1 MPIPALDH
9 HGLLPTG
16 THDCS
21 ISEIEQLFCW
31 NPHRVELISK
41 LKDFLAQ
48 RWLPLGIQAPLWV
61 DGSFTRKKD
70 NPADIDVVVDVAHVP
85 LADMGP
91 VLALYCARDQLK
103 TDFSVDFWVKH
114 PAFFLNDFTS
124 FFCYAGI
131 KAAAELGIDS
141 QQIKGILRV
150 NP

>member
-9 HGLLPTG
+9 HGLLPAG

-21 ISEIEQLFCW
+21 IIEIEQSFRW
-31 NPHRVELISK
+31 NPHRVELIEK
-41 LKDFLAQ
+41 LKSFLAQ
-48 RWLPLGIQAPLWV
+48 RWLPLGIHASLWV

-70 NPADIDVVVDVAHVP
+70 IPADIDVVVDVAHVP
-85 LADMGP
+85 LADMAP

-103 TDFSVDFWVKH
+103 ADFSVDFWVKH
-114 PAFFLNDFTS
+114 PAFFLNDLTS

>member
-9 HGLLPTG
+9 HGLLPAG

-21 ISEIEQLFCW
+21 VVEIEQLFCW
-31 NPHRVELISK
+31 NPHRVELIEK
-41 LKDFLAQ
+41 LKNFLA
-48 RWLPLGIQAPLWV
+48 RHWLPLGIPASLWI

-70 NPADIDVVVDVAHVP
+70 VPEDIDLVVDVTHLPITDA
-85 LADMGP
+85 GP
-91 VLALYCARDQLK
+91 VFALLMTRDQIK
-103 TDFSVDFWVKH
+103 TEFNVDFWVRH
-114 PAFFLNDFTS
+114 PAIPNDLTV

>member
-1 MPIPALDH
+1 MPIPTLDN
-9 HGLLPTG
+9 HGLLPAG

-21 ISEIEQLFCW
+21 IMEIEQSFCW
-31 NPHRVELISK
+31 NPHRVELIGK

-48 RWLPLGIQAPLWV
+48 RWHPLGIQAALWV

-70 NPADIDVVVDVAHVP
+70 IPADIDVVVDIAHLPITDV
-85 LADMGP
+85 GP
-91 VLALYCARDQLK
+91 VFALLMARDQIK
-103 TDFSVDFWVKH
+103 KDFSVDFWVKH
-114 PAFFLNDFTS
+114 PAIPNDLTV

-141 QQIKGILRV
+141 QQVKGILRV

>member
-21 ISEIEQLFCW
+21 IIEVEQFFCW

-48 RWLPLGIQAPLWV
+48 RWVPLGISAPLWV
-61 DGSFTRKKD
+61 DGSFTRKTD
-70 NPADIDVVVDVAHVP
+70 TPADIDVVVDVAHISID
-85 LADMGP
+85 DMSP
-91 VLALYCARDQLK
+91 VLLLFFAREQLK
-103 TDFSVDFWVKH
+103 AEFAVDFWVKH
-114 PAFFLNDFTS
+114 PVFPNDLTL

-150 NP
+150 NL

>member
-1 MPIPALDH
+1 MPIPTLDH
-9 HGLLPTG
+9 HGLLPAG

-21 ISEIEQLFCW
+21 IIEIEQSFCW
-31 NPHRVELISK
+31 NPHRVELIGK
-41 LKDFLAQ
+41 LKDFLDQ
-48 RWLPLGIQAPLWV
+48 QWRPLGIHASLWV

-70 NPADIDVVVDVAHVP
+70 IPADIDVVVDVAHVP
-85 LADMGP
+85 IADMGP
-91 VLALYCARDQLK
+91 VFALLIARDQIK
-103 TDFSVDFWVKH
+103 TDFSVDFWIKH
-114 PAFFLNDFTS
+114 PAIPNDLTT